1 MINKTRYADHI
12 VCLSYPDS
20 QTDSVSHC
28 RLVDSAPKKYQ
39 NAGVRG
45 LTETPLFV
53 HVYTRGCWIYSQLAI
68 SENPKSYI
76 LPTVH
81 ENTMISYL
89 LVWGIKHPPLPPLPA
104 GLWKDFK
111 SKSKLAPEDINPFQS
126 GGLADEDVIS
136 VRPTFNP
143 LSSHS
148 VPQPAPITYPEN
160 LQCDWLFMQEQC
172 VYTPPHV
179 VDSISN
185 LQLL

>member
-1 MINKTRYADHI
+1 MKALKGALHNDIQVREATIHEGDSGGRVQEMINKTRYADHM
-12 VCLSYPDS
+12 VCLAYPNS

-89 LVWGIKHPPLPPLPA
+89 LV
-104 GLWKDFK
+104 
-111 SKSKLAPEDINPFQS
+111 
-126 GGLADEDVIS
+126 
-136 VRPTFNP
+136 
-143 LSSHS
+143 
-148 VPQPAPITYPEN
+148 
-160 LQCDWLFMQEQC
+160 
-172 VYTPPHV
+172 
-179 VDSISN
+179 
-185 LQLL
+185 